1 MSAVLRLGEQAA
13 DALRELNHHTRDSDA
28 FTDPAELCWLLADL
42 NATAQR
48 LPQLLAQLSRWLN
61 QQHANATFRADNS
74 DCPGELI
81 AAATAALAGAANH
94 ARRLAVDVNTAHQHT
109 AHLATT

>member
-13 DALRELNHHTRDSDA
+13 DTIRELNHHTRDHDA
-28 FTDPAELCWLLADL
+28 FAEPAELCWLLADL
-42 NATAQR
+42 STTAQR

-61 QQHANATFRADNS
+61 QHHTHASFRADNG
-74 DCPGELI
+74 DRPGKVVD
-81 AAATAALAGAANH
+81 AAAAALADAARH
-94 ARRLAVDVNTAHQHT
+94 AHRVAADIDTAHQHT